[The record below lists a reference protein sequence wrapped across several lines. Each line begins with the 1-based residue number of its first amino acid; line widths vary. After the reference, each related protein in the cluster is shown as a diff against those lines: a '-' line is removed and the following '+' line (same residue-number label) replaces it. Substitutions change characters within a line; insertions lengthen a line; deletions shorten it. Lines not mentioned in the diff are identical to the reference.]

1 MLCNIEIIRKEN
13 LIYEE
18 KEKIC
23 SFSYMKKNGSNRF
36 IRHLFDRHNTVVYKF
51 SFDDKLQLS
60 QNIKIQ
66 YRYRIT

>member
-1 MLCNIEIIRKEN
+1 
-13 LIYEE
+13 
-18 KEKIC
+18 
-23 SFSYMKKNGSNRF
+23 MKKNGSNRS